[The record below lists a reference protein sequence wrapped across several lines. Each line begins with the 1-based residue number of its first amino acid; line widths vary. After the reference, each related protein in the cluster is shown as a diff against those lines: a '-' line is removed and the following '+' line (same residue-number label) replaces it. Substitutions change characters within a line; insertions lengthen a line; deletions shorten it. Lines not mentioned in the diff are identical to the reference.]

1 MLRKSN
7 HSITWSIFMIE
18 TWCKL
23 HFAKNWSSEVW
34 VFLGDTD
41 QGWSLNQGSGPFS
54 KSPMPVQTRGCTVRI
69 LNLISQLVD
78 VMTVWKLGISAPWG
92 CFGHTNS
99 CFKSMQ
105 ICETGAQRATKNWHW
120 AYFRLVS
127 CGKSGDESTN
137 NQEMHIWYPN
147 RKTVKLT
154 DLHKF
159 GIGQKACCPA
169 ISPFQTTHF
178 ISKKHELSSRQISVR
193 LVSRYPI
200 VCWKV
205 TKKRCLLVIRG
216 LSWNLCWLTSG
227 RWGMGKA
234 TTTVFF
240 CCLSMFTYV
249 NLVFTIQFIP
259 ILDLVI

>member
-23 HFAKNWSSEVW
+23 HFAKSIDLRKFGY
-34 VFLGDTD
+34 FLGIEIRDDHSTKAR
-41 QGWSLNQGSGPFS
+41 GLLV

-69 LNLISQLVD
+69 LNLTSQLVD

-120 AYFRLVS
+120 ADISGWQAVAS
-127 CGKSGDESTN
+127 QSGDECTN

-169 ISPFQTTHF
+169 ISPFKQPYPGIPLF
-178 ISKKHELSSRQISVR
+178 VGKSLRKDVYWWFGAWGHETSVGSHPAGGGWEGYGR
-193 LVSRYPI
+193 SFFV
-200 VCWKV
+200 VCL
-205 TKKRCLLVIRG
+205 CLLMLI
-216 LSWNLCWLTSG
+216 
-227 RWGMGKA
+227 
-234 TTTVFF
+234 
-240 CCLSMFTYV
+240 
-249 NLVFTIQFIP
+249 
-259 ILDLVI
+259 